1 LAAVGRPGARFAGFV
16 EKTLSFRGPS
26 HQARALRLAVVLP
39 AGLALAGCDLDWNKP
54 TFAIPDPPKYR
65 AAAEKPAE
73 VVPDRWADNFGSR
86 ELSALV
92 DRALADNLDI
102 AAAVARIEQAD
113 AQAKISSAALFPL
126 VTMNDSTQR
135 ARSPGT
141 ASSMLPPKNS
151 DGTYHFSGSYRSLNI
166 LGLNASYEL
175 DFWGKNRDTSGA
187 ARALAE
193 ASRYDRAVVQIA
205 TLASLVN
212 SYFAVLGAQ
221 DRLRIARDNVRTAS
235 DVLAAIKA
243 RVAVGTASE
252 LDLAQ
257 QESVLATQRANIP
270 TLEQQVAQ
278 TKNLIAVL
286 VGQAPEF
293 IDIKGGSLTRL
304 RAPRVQ
310 PGLPSQLLL
319 RRPDIAEAEANV
331 ASADLSVSAARAAMF
346 PSISLTG
353 AYGVQAQL
361 LKFLLRPEAVAWS
374 YAAQL
379 MQPITDGRNLQGQL
393 DLQRGR
399 YAELLQVYHK
409 QILTA
414 FSDVENALIAVQKN
428 SERERLQQAAA
439 AASRRAYNAAI
450 KRLQEGTIDIVTLS
464 TTQTTLFQNLDLVA
478 QTRIARF
485 QAMVSLYQA
494 LGGGWSDVKRE
505 LARLEEQAAFSDP
518 KGLIP

>member
-1 LAAVGRPGARFAGFV
+1 VLGGASRDFAGLA
-16 EKTLSFRGPS
+16 EKSLSFSGFS
-26 HQARALRLAVVLP
+26 HRARALRLA
-39 AGLALAGCDLDWNKP
+39 AGLSAGVVASGCLDWNKP
-54 TFAIPDPPKYR
+54 SFAIPDPPKYR
-65 AAAEKPAE
+65 AAAEKPADP
-73 VVPDRWADNFGSR
+73 VPDRWADTFGSR

-102 AAAVARIEQAD
+102 AAAVARIDQAD
-113 AQAKISSAALFPL
+113 AQAKISGAPLFPH

-135 ARSPGT
+135 SRSPGT
-141 ASSMLPPKNS
+141 AATQLPPKQD
-151 DGTYHFSGSYRSLNI
+151 DGERRFTGSYRSLNI

-175 DFWGKNRDTSGA
+175 DFWGKNQDAASA
-187 ARALAE
+187 ARLAAE
-193 ASRYDRAVVQIA
+193 ASRYDRSVVQIA
-205 TLASLVN
+205 TLASLAN

-235 DVLAAIKA
+235 EVLQAIKA

-270 TLEQQVAQ
+270 TLEQTVAQ
-278 TKNLIAVL
+278 TRNLIAVL
-286 VGQAPEF
+286 VGQAPEL
-293 IDIKGGSLTRL
+293 IDIKGGSLTSL

-319 RRPDIAEAEANV
+319 RRPDIAEAEAKV
-331 ASADLSVSAARAAMF
+331 ASADLSVASARAAFF
-346 PSISLTG
+346 PSITLTG
-353 AYGVQAQL
+353 SYGVQAQL

-393 DLQRGR
+393 DLQRGK
-399 YAELLQVYHK
+399 YAELLQLYHK

-414 FSDVENALIAVQKN
+414 FSDVENALIAVQKD

-439 AASRRAYNAAI
+439 AASRRADNAAI

-478 QTRIARF
+478 QTRTARF
-485 QAMVSLYQA
+485 QALVSLYQA
-494 LGGGWSDVKRE
+494 LGGGWSEPQRE
-505 LARLEEQAAFSDP
+505 LARLAEQAAFSDP
-518 KGLIP
+518 KGFIP

>member
-1 LAAVGRPGARFAGFV
+1 MF
-16 EKTLSFRGPS
+16 SRGLP
-26 HQARALRLAVVLP
+26 HKARALRLAAVFS
-39 AGLALAGCDLDWNKP
+39 AGFAVAGCDLDWKKP
-54 TFAIPDPPKYR
+54 SFEIPDPPKYR
-65 AAAEKPAE
+65 AAAEKPADP
-73 VVPDRWADNFGSR
+73 VPDRWADTFGSR

-126 VTMNDSTQR
+126 VTMNDSSQR

-151 DGTYHFSGSYRSLNI
+151 DGTYHFNGSYRSLNV

-175 DFWGKNRDTSGA
+175 DFWGKNRDASSA
-187 ARALAE
+187 ARLLAE

-205 TLASLVN
+205 TLASLTN

-221 DRLRIARDNVRTAS
+221 DRLRIARENVRTAS
-235 DVLAAIKA
+235 EVLKAIKA

-293 IDIKGGSLTRL
+293 MDIKGGSLTRL

-319 RRPDIAEAEANV
+319 RRPDIVEAETRV
-331 ASADLSVSAARAAMF
+331 AASDLSVSAARAAMF
-346 PSISLTG
+346 PSITLTG
-353 AYGVQAQL
+353 GYSVQAQL

-379 MQPITDGRNLQGQL
+379 MQPITDGRNLQSQL
-393 DLQRGR
+393 DLQRGK
-399 YAELLQVYHK
+399 YAELLQLYHK
-409 QILTA
+409 QIITA

-428 SERERLQQAAA
+428 TQREGLQQAAA
-439 AASRRAYNAAI
+439 NASRRAYNAAI

-485 QAMVSLYQA
+485 QSLVSLYQA

-505 LARLEEQAAFSDP
+505 IARLQERAAFSDP
-518 KGLIP
+518 KGIIP

>member
-1 LAAVGRPGARFAGFV
+1 M
-16 EKTLSFRGPS
+16 SFRGPF
-26 HQARALRLAVVLP
+26 HNARALGLAIVLP

-54 TFAIPDPPKYR
+54 AFAIPDPPKYR
-65 AAAEKPAE
+65 AAAEKPAD

-102 AAAVARIEQAD
+102 AAAVARIDQAD
-113 AQAKISSAALFPL
+113 AQAKVSSAALFPL
-126 VTMNDSTQR
+126 VSMKNSTQR

-141 ASSMLPPKNS
+141 ASSLLPPVND
-151 DGTYHFSGSYRSLNI
+151 DGTRHFNGSYRSINA

-175 DFWGKNRDTSGA
+175 DFWGKNRDASGA
-187 ARALAE
+187 ARLLAE
-193 ASRYDRAVVQIA
+193 ASRYDRAVVQIS
-205 TLASLVN
+205 TLASLAN

-221 DRLRIARDNVRTAS
+221 DRLRIARDNVRIAS
-235 DVLAAIKA
+235 DVLKAIKA

-257 QESVLATQRANIP
+257 QESVLATQRAGIP
-270 TLEQQVAQ
+270 TLEQTAAQ

-293 IDIKGGSLTRL
+293 IDIKGGSLNAL

-331 ASADLSVSAARAAMF
+331 ASTDLSVASARAAFF
-346 PSISLTG
+346 PSITLTG
-353 AYGVQAQL
+353 SYGVQAQL
-361 LKFLLRPEAVAWS
+361 LKFLVRPEAVAWS

-379 MQPITDGRNLQGQL
+379 LQPITDGRNLQGQL

-399 YAELLQVYHK
+399 YAETLHAYHK

-428 SERERLQQAAA
+428 TERERLQQAAA
-439 AASRRAYNAAI
+439 GASRRAYDAAI

-464 TTQTTLFQNLDLVA
+464 TIQTTLFQNLDLVV

-485 QAMVSLYQA
+485 QALVALYQA

-505 LARLEEQAAFSDP
+505 MARLDEKAVFSDP
-518 KGLIP
+518 KGIIP

>member
-1 LAAVGRPGARFAGFV
+1 MSHKARAIRLAA
-16 EKTLSFRGPS
+16 
-26 HQARALRLAVVLP
+26 VLP
-39 AGLALAGCDLDWNKP
+39 AGLAASGCDLDWNKP
-54 TFAIPDPPKYR
+54 AFAIPDPPKYR
-65 AAAEKPAE
+65 AAAEKPAD
-73 VVPDRWADNFGSR
+73 VVPDRWADTFGSR

-102 AAAVARIEQAD
+102 AAAIARIDQAD

-126 VTMNDSTQR
+126 VSMSNSTQR
-135 ARSPGT
+135 SRTPGT
-141 ASSMLPPKNS
+141 ASSLLPPTND
-151 DGTYHFSGSYRSLNI
+151 DGTRHFNGSYRSINA

-175 DFWGKNRDTSGA
+175 DFWGKNRDASGA
-187 ARALAE
+187 ARLLAE
-193 ASRYDRAVVQIA
+193 ASRYDRAVVQIS

-221 DRLRIARDNVRTAS
+221 DRLRIARDNVRIAS
-235 DVLAAIKA
+235 EVLAAIKA

-257 QESVLATQRANIP
+257 QESVLATQRAGIP
-270 TLEQQVAQ
+270 TLEQTVAQ

-293 IDIKGGSLTRL
+293 IDIKGGSLNAL

-310 PGLPSQLLL
+310 PGLPAQLLL

-331 ASADLSVSAARAAMF
+331 ASTDLSVASARAAFF
-346 PSISLTG
+346 PSITLTG
-353 AYGVQAQL
+353 SYGVQAQL
-361 LKFLLRPEAVAWS
+361 LKFLVRPEAVAWS

-379 MQPITDGRNLQGQL
+379 LQPITDGRNLQGQL
-393 DLQRGR
+393 DLQHGK
-399 YAELLQVYHK
+399 YAEALHAYHK

-414 FSDVENALIAVQKN
+414 LSDVENALIAVQKN

-439 AASRRAYNAAI
+439 SASRRAYDAAI

-464 TTQTTLFQNLDLVA
+464 TIQTTLFQNLDLVV

-485 QAMVSLYQA
+485 QALVALYQA
-494 LGGGWSDVKRE
+494 LGGGWSDVRRE
-505 LARLEEQAAFSDP
+505 MARLDEKAVFSDP
-518 KGLIP
+518 KGIIP